1 MAQYLGIDTEAR
13 SNIKKPIDIEHMR
26 DRYKTESEI
35 YTLPSFTLET
45 IEKNLFFLLRNS
57 SYEKFE
63 QKYIMR
69 PDYLSYDKYNTVVL
83 SQLLMFVNNVFTVED
98 FNLDKVVIPTLQS
111 IIYICQDK
119 FPLDR
124 DVDELT
130 EVSL

>member
-13 SNIKKPIDIEHMR
+13 TNVKKPIDIEHMR
-26 DRYKTESEI
+26 DRYKTTSEI

-57 SYEKFE
+57 SYVKFE

-69 PDYLSYDKYNTVVL
+69 PDYLSYGKYNTVIL
-83 SQLLMFVNNVFTVED
+83 AQLLMFVNNVFTVED

-119 FPLDR
+119 FPIDR